1 MPIVH
6 IFTFVVVVVVV
17 AVAAVVV
24 WKTLQLV
31 FVRILKRIR
40 LTSLRF
46 VKYNYVV
53 NEGEVGKRKI
63 QKEQQ

>member
-6 IFTFVVVVVVV
+6 IFTFVVVVV
-17 AVAAVVV
+17 VAAVVV

-53 NEGEVGKRKI
+53 NEREVGKRKI

>member
-1 MPIVH
+1 MTTMPIVH
-6 IFTFVVVVVVV
+6 IFTFVVV
-17 AVAAVVV
+17 VAAVVV

-53 NEGEVGKRKI
+53 NEREVGKRKI
-63 QKEQQ
+63 HKEQQ